1 MAVDRGCHEWAFV
14 GWPHLNV
21 TFSNTCASRSRDQPN
36 PEAPSLPMDL
46 QPHSWI
52 EGAAPPWPPGDCGPA
67 GPRLR
72 NCALLLTDLSAWN
85 LPLTE
90 HVTAGGSCNWGVTG
104 TVSEVGA
111 GAPWVA
117 QQVKVS
123 LTHDVPIPGRRSPD
137 LLDYPRGLAVSVT
150 AGDRQLWYQPPRAH
164 THLIPCHRTGACSSP
179 VLSSCRPIS
188 PHRLTCLR
196 QINETTLP

>member
-1 MAVDRGCHEWAFV
+1 
-14 GWPHLNV
+14 
-21 TFSNTCASRSRDQPN
+21 
-36 PEAPSLPMDL
+36 MDL

-90 HVTAGGSCNWGVTG
+90 HVTAGGSCNWGVIG

-164 THLIPCHRTGACSSP
+164 THLIPCHRTGVCSSP

-188 PHRLTCLR
+188 PHRLTYLR